1 MYIFDEFLHVFLHKH
16 IDLYD
21 IDLKVYIDLYTYK
34 HYLYQI
40 GYSMDLDH
48 IKTVR
53 LHHVVW
59 TRLIRHYS
67 STKIHGI

>member
-1 MYIFDEFLHVFLHKH
+1 MCFFSCLYDVYVTIELWTHRTTCIYIFLHKH
-16 IDLYD
+16 IDLYY

-53 LHHVVW
+53 LHHVV
-59 TRLIRHYS
+59 
-67 STKIHGI
+67 

>member
-1 MYIFDEFLHVFLHKH
+1 MYIIDEFLHVFLHKH
-16 IDLYD
+16 IDLYY

-53 LHHVVW
+53 LHHVV
-59 TRLIRHYS
+59 
-67 STKIHGI
+67 